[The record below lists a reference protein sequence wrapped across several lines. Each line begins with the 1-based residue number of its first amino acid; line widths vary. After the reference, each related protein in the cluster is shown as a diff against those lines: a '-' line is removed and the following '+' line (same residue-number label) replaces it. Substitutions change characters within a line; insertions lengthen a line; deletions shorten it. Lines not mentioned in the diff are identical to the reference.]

1 SPPGAPT
8 ASDDV
13 CIGVNGS
20 YTVGVSDSAAVA
32 RSVTVAATGGP
43 ILLLQANCSFNARLT
58 VGGAVT
64 LGPDDSISLSS
75 VTCGNT
81 ATLDAGTNTITSPK
95 AITSFAGAGGGRQIV
110 GNVVSGGAIT

>member
-1 SPPGAPT
+1 
-8 ASDDV
+8 
-13 CIGVNGS
+13 
-20 YTVGVSDSAAVA
+20 
-32 RSVTVAATGGP
+32 
-43 ILLLQANCSFNARLT
+43 ANCSANARLT

-64 LGPDDSISLSS
+64 LGPDNSLSLSS

-110 GNVVSGGAIT
+110 GNVVSGGTITVDQPLTISGGIVNTGAIAANKALTVDRNSATWLNQGA